1 MKRYGGLC
9 SAFVLG
15 AAFGSA
21 VSLLFAPQSGR
32 RTRRL
37 IRRKTETGVDY
48 LTDRTEGM
56 VEKGREALE
65 RGKEVATDKVRVVE
79 RSLKAVGG

>member
-1 MKRYGGLC
+1 MKRYGGLF
-9 SAFVLG
+9 SAFALG

-21 VSLLFAPQSGR
+21 ASLLFAPQSGR

-48 LTDRTEGM
+48 LTDRTEDM